1 MTATGRSEGEALRPP
16 LTDTPARRAILA
28 GLKRRPRIRGALVAL
43 AAIVLIGLL
52 LPLLASQDP
61 YDLASFSI
69 MDSRLPPGSE
79 GMDGTVYWLGTDS
92 QGRDLLSAIF
102 YGMRISLLVGLASTA
117 VSLAIGVT
125 VGLVAA
131 VLGGRVESLLMRFVD
146 FILGFPSMLVALVL
160 LAVIGRGIDKV
171 IIAIVVVQWANYAR
185 IMRSA
190 ALGERAKEYVEAA
203 YNLAYPQLRVMFR
216 HIMPNSLNAV
226 LVIATVHVASAI
238 TLEATLSFLGV
249 GVPVTQPSLGLLVAS
264 GFDYLMSGDYWISL
278 YPGIALLVLIFSLNL
293 VGDRLRTALDPKR
306 A

>member
-1 MTATGRSEGEALRPP
+1 MTVARRSQAEALRPP
-16 LTDTPARRAILA
+16 LTDTPARRAILSR
-28 GLKRRPRIRGALVAL
+28 LKRRPRIRSALIAL

-52 LPLLASQDP
+52 LPLLAPQDP
-61 YDLASFSI
+61 YDLASFSV

-79 GMDGTVYWLGTDS
+79 GMDGTTFWLGTDS
-92 QGRDLLSAIF
+92 QGRDMLSAIF

-117 VSLAIGVT
+117 ISLAIGVT
-125 VGLVAA
+125 IGLVAA
-131 VLGGRVESLLMRFVD
+131 VLGGRVESLLMRLVD
-146 FILGFPSMLVALVL
+146 FILGFPTILVALVL
-160 LAVIGRGIDKV
+160 LAVIGRGVDKV

-190 ALGERAKEYVEAA
+190 ALSERAKEYVEAA

-226 LVIATVHVASAI
+226 LVVATVQVASAI

-264 GFDYLMSGDYWISL
+264 GFDYLMSGDYWISF